1 MGMKTISDIIEQARQ
16 AAGNYG
22 ELANLMPGAKAHTPR
37 DWGKRESIPSEWV
50 LYFCNACA
58 QVGMANVTPVL
69 IAKMQ
74 ARPVPNSTPDQEAA

>member
-1 MGMKTISDIIEQARQ
+1 MRTISHIIEDARK

-22 ELANLMPGAKAHTPR
+22 ELANLMPGAKAHAPR

-58 QVGMANVTPVL
+58 QIGMADVTPSL
-69 IAKMQ
+69 IAEIQ
-74 ARPVPNSTPDQEAA
+74 ARPAPEAITDQAAA